1 MKDMSWKKRIVSK
14 INSNFQEYKDS
25 IQIESIQ
32 SIAVIGGS
40 EDILSAEDVVN
51 SLSKEFGVSKKSI
64 KVMVYS
70 DTKSLKNRDSFGPED
85 FSILG
90 KIKSSDLEEFTTE
103 KVDLL
108 INYQRMANVYGNRVN
123 LLSRASFKAG
133 FESSELKN
141 LNFELKGRELS
152 NEVFDKELVKYLNIL
167 NIC

>member
-14 INSNFQEYKDS
+14 INSNFQEYKGP
-25 IQIESIQ
+25 IEIERIQ

-40 EDILSAEDVVN
+40 EDIVSAEEVVD
-51 SLSKEFGVSKKSI
+51 SLSKEFGVSKNSI

-70 DTKSLKNRDSFGPED
+70 DVKSVKNQVSFGPED
-85 FSILG
+85 FSIFG
-90 KIKSSDLEEFTTE
+90 KIKSSDLEEFTME

-108 INYQRMANVYGNRVN
+108 INYQRLANVYGNRVN

-141 LNFELKGRELS
+141 LNFELKGGELS